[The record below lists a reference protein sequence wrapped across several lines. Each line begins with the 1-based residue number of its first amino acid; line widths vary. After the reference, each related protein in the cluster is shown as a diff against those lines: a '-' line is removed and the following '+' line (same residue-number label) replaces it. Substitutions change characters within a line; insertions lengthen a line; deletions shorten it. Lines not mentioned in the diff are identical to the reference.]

1 MSRTTLGHFVVGI
14 EGLALLRAW
23 MTDPDTAS
31 ARFRE
36 LAQMAA
42 NPDAGPLSVHLDV
55 PPEGVRSGYAR
66 WAESYDALRN
76 PLIHVEE
83 PAVHGLV
90 DSLEP
95 GTALD
100 AACGTGRH
108 ARHLKARGHR
118 VVGVDATPEMLDI
131 ARRAV
136 PDADFRLGDLTAL
149 PVESGSIDVAVCA
162 LALTHCEDIAR
173 PVSELARVLRPG
185 GHLVVSDFHPFQL
198 LVGGNAF
205 FLDGEGRAG
214 FVRSFA
220 HTHDEYFA
228 AFAAAGLQVTRC
240 LEPRMDEAAL
250 AMAAGGLM
258 VAAPE
263 AFRGALLGTPEA
275 LVWQAV
281 RPAVRS

>member
-23 MTDPDTAS
+23 MTGPDTAS

-42 NPDAGPLSVHLDV
+42 NLDVGPLSVHLDV

-83 PAVHGLV
+83 PVVHGLV

-136 PDADFRLGDLTAL
+136 PGGDFRLGDLTAL
-149 PVESGSIDVAVCA
+149 PVESASIDVAVCA
-162 LALTHCEDIAR
+162 LALTHCEDITR
-173 PVSELARVLRPG
+173 PVSELARVLRP
-185 GHLVVSDFHPFQL
+185 
-198 LVGGNAF
+198 
-205 FLDGEGRAG
+205 
-214 FVRSFA
+214 
-220 HTHDEYFA
+220 
-228 AFAAAGLQVTRC
+228 
-240 LEPRMDEAAL
+240 
-250 AMAAGGLM
+250 
-258 VAAPE
+258 
-263 AFRGALLGTPEA
+263 
-275 LVWQAV
+275 
-281 RPAVRS
+281 AVRS